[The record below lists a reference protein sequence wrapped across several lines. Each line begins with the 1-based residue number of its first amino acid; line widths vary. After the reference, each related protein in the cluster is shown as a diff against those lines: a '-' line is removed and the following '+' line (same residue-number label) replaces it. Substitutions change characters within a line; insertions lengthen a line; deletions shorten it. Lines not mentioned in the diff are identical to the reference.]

1 VIISSMTINEK
12 LIPDSFPLKKQT
24 TWDYPGGSG
33 IINPR
38 GEYIAGPVYDKE
50 EIVYGEIDTDQI
62 IRAKAVIDSTGH
74 FSRPDIF
81 NLEIK
86 E

>member
-1 VIISSMTINEK
+1 M
-12 LIPDSFPLKKQT
+12 
-24 TWDYPGGSG
+24 WDYPGGSG

-38 GEYIAGPVYDKE
+38 GDYIAGPVYDKE
-50 EIVYGEIDTDQI
+50 EIVYGEIDTDLI
-62 IRAKAVIDSTGH
+62 IRAKAVIDGTGH